1 MSSAWIG
8 LTVSID
14 ASHFRWRPKY
24 DVLILKNDTK
34 NASVFL
40 NAKNSKKYS
49 IRWVQ
54 NMLKNGLSDE
64 MIIFLLYM
72 KIKRGTFYLHC
83 LTHVWTV
90 FDEHRVSIFVN
101 KIEQFNSIMV
111 KNLFKIWLNITVF
124 RNSLIFRYCFPRC
137 LATHKPR
144 VTWEW
149 ILNRKSSIRG
159 RQVIGNFITF
169 SQHRKTIFSGW
180 RKNFL
185 KWFWIFDKFSIT
197 KCFTLSKK

>member
-1 MSSAWIG
+1 M
-8 LTVSID
+8 TKKCVSI
-14 ASHFRWRPKY
+14 FECEEFQK
-24 DVLILKNDTK
+24 ILNPMG
-34 NASVFL
+34 
-40 NAKNSKKYS
+40 SK
-49 IRWVQ
+49 
-54 NMLKNGLSDE
+54 MLKNGLSDE

-90 FDEHRVSIFVN
+90 FVEHRVSIFVN
-101 KIEQFNSIMV
+101 KIEQFNRFMV

-159 RQVIGNFITF
+159 RQVIWNFITF

-185 KWFWIFDKFSIT
+185 KWFWIFDKFSVT
-197 KCFTLSKK
+197 KCFTLSKKQLSFIKFIDIFTYDSF